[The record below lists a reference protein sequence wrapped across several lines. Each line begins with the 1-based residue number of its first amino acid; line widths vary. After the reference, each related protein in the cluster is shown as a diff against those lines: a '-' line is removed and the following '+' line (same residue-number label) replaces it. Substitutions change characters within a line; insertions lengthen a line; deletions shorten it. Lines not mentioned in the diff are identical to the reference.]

1 MTLHLGGYVSGTI
14 CQVPLT
20 KHQVTNDLFL
30 GIERVLFQK
39 HIGAIKTVGTHGL
52 LNSYEENQTH
62 IYDRYQTVLIG
73 FCTSDRCHDQKQ
85 LWTKGFVSPYSL
97 ESIFQGS
104 QGKNL
109 EAETTKNCC
118 LLACSPLNK
127 DACSSCF
134 EVVSTTQNIFSGVMT
149 LTVEEEGREREVDFK
164 EPVSSVVGLASPK
177 SLEKLEIRQSEFA

>member
-20 KHQVTNDLFL
+20 KHGVTNDLFL
-30 GIERVLFQK
+30 GIERVSVHK
-39 HIGAIKTVGTHGL
+39 YIGAIKTVGTHGL

-62 IYDRYQTVLIG
+62 IYHQYQTVLIG
-73 FCTSDRCHDQKQ
+73 FCSSDRCHNQKQ

-97 ESIFQGS
+97 ESVFQGS
-104 QGKNL
+104 QGRNL

-118 LLACSPLNK
+118 LLGFSPVNK

-134 EVVSTTQNIFSGVMT
+134 QVVSTTQNHLSRDGGV
-149 LTVEEEGREREVDFK
+149 
-164 EPVSSVVGLASPK
+164 SYS
-177 SLEKLEIRQSEFA
+177 